1 MNQIIPLL
9 IALVVGLLVGGG
21 VAWLIQRVRV
31 SSAAAQARGESQ
43 VELATLRTK
52 LDSAD
57 QSSRQNAALLDDAH
71 NRLNRTEAEL
81 TQARTQ
87 LAERTQVLEGER
99 IRGGDLDSTLKAERQ
114 KVEELRAQLMA
125 EGQRAA
131 GLQEQAS
138 GVPKLKQALEAAA
151 QEVTSSKRELADLR
165 EKSGASEKNVELQAQ
180 RIVRLEHE
188 RDALVQRRDVLE
200 REGAGFGA
208 KIAELQTNLEAE
220 RRQAAEKLQLLKEAE
235 EQLANRFKALA
246 NDILEEKSKRFT
258 EQNQTNLTALLEP
271 LRTRLQEFQGK
282 VEEVYVKEGKDRST
296 LAEQVRQL
304 MQLNQ
309 QLSSEANNLTRALTS
324 EGKTQGDWGE
334 FRLEKILEA
343 SGLVEG
349 THYTAQKR
357 QSRADAQDAQ
367 PDIVLNLQNSRN
379 LVIDAKVSLTAY
391 NDYVRAD
398 TDDGREA
405 AIKRHLE
412 SVRKHV
418 RELADK
424 NYQDLYQLKSL
435 DFVVMFVPIEP
446 AFALAILHDEKLW
459 QDAWD
464 RNVLLVSPSTLLFV
478 VRTVAYL
485 WRQEDQTRNAQ
496 EIAKRGAELYDKIR
510 NFVGD
515 FEDVGKGLLGAQKAY
530 DEAVKKLSTG
540 RGNMIRQAEML
551 KELGVKPAKSLPAQ
565 LVESAIEDGDSLQE
579 SSLPTREG

>member
-9 IALVVGLLVGGG
+9 ITLVVGLLVGGG
-21 VAWLIQRVRV
+21 VAWLIQRARV
-31 SSAAAQARGESQ
+31 SSAAALARGDSQ

-71 NRLNRTEAEL
+71 NRLHRAEAEL
-81 TQARTQ
+81 TQASTQ
-87 LAERTQVLEGER
+87 LAERTQVLENER
-99 IRGGDLDSTLKAERQ
+99 RRGSDLDASLREERQ
-114 KVEELRAQLMA
+114 KIEDLRAQLMT

-138 GVPKLKQALEAAA
+138 SVPKLKQALEAAA
-151 QEVTSSKRELADLR
+151 QDVTSSKREVADLR

-180 RIVRLEHE
+180 RIGQIEKE

-208 KIAELQTNLEAE
+208 RIAELQTNLEAE

-235 EQLANRFKALA
+235 EQLVNRFKALA

-271 LRTRLQEFQGK
+271 LRNRLQEFQGK

-309 QLSSEANNLTRALTS
+309 QLSCEANNLTRALTS
-324 EGKTQGDWGE
+324 DAKTQGDWGE

-349 THYTAQKR
+349 THYTSQKR
-357 QSRADAQDAQ
+357 QSRADAPDAQ
-367 PDIVLNLQNSRN
+367 PDIVLNLRNSRN

-446 AFALAILHDEKLW
+446 AFALAILRDERMW

-496 EIAKRGAELYDKIR
+496 EIAKRGAELYDKLSG
-510 NFVGD
+510 FVGD
-515 FEDVGKGLLGAQKAY
+515 LQSLGQRLTQAQEAYDAAFKKLTAGKGN
-530 DEAVKKLSTG
+530 V
-540 RGNMIRQAEML
+540 IRQAEIL
-551 KELGVKPAKSLPAQ
+551 RDLGVKPTKPLPAQ
-565 LVESAIEDGDSLQE
+565 LVESAIADGNSLKD
-579 SSLPTREG
+579 SSLPA